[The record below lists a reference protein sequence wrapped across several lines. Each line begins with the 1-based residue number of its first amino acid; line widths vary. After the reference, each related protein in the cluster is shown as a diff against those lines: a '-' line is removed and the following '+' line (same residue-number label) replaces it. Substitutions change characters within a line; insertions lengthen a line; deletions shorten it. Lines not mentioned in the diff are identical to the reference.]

1 MNKSIS
7 NIFSGEAVFLD
18 KANVDTDQIIPKQFL
33 KSIKRT
39 GFGPNLFDAWRYLD
53 KGDLNSDNSKR
64 KLNPDFILNHDLYKS
79 CNILI
84 TRENFGCGSSREH
97 AVWALTDYGFT
108 TIIAPS
114 FADIFKNNSYKN
126 GLLLIEIDKEKIDEI
141 FKQITEK
148 KTINI
153 EVDVHN
159 QFIYLEEKQFPFELE
174 DFKKKF
180 LLDGIDEVG
189 FTLQHQNKIED
200 FEKNYK
206 KLYLGCLN
214 ERH

>member
-64 KLNPDFILNHDLYKS
+64 KLNPDFILNHDLYNS

-159 QFIYLEEKQFPFELE
+159 QFIYLEEKQFPFELD

-206 KLYLGCLN
+206 KTVPWLFK
-214 ERH
+214 

>member
-126 GLLLIEIDKEKIDEI
+126 GLLLIEIGKEKIDEI
-141 FKQITEK
+141 FIQITEK
-148 KTINI
+148 KIINI

-159 QFIYLEEKQFPFELE
+159 QFIYLEEKQVPFELD

-189 FTLQHQNKIED
+189 FTLQHQNEIED

-206 KLYLGCLN
+206 KTVPWLFK
-214 ERH
+214 

>member
-1 MNKSIS
+1 MKKSIS

-126 GLLLIEIDKEKIDEI
+126 GLLLIEIDKEKIDVI

-159 QFIYLEEKQFPFELE
+159 QFIYLEEKQFPFELD

-206 KLYLGCLN
+206 KTVPWLFK
-214 ERH
+214 

>member
-159 QFIYLEEKQFPFELE
+159 QFIYLEEKQFPFELD

-206 KLYLGCLN
+206 KTVPWLFK
-214 ERH
+214 

>member
-141 FKQITEK
+141 FKQITAK

-159 QFIYLEEKQFPFELE
+159 QFIYLEKKKFLFELD
-174 DFKKKF
+174 DFKKQF

-189 FTLQHQNKIED
+189 FTLQHQNKIEN

-206 KLYLGCLN
+206 KTVPWLFK
-214 ERH
+214 

>member
-141 FKQITEK
+141 FTQITEK

-159 QFIYLEEKQFPFELE
+159 QFIYLEEKQVPFELD

-189 FTLQHQNKIED
+189 FTLQHKNKIED

-206 KLYLGCLN
+206 KTVPWLFK
-214 ERH
+214 

>member
-159 QFIYLEEKQFPFELE
+159 QFIYLEEKQFPFELD

-189 FTLQHQNKIED
+189 FTLQHQKKIED

-206 KLYLGCLN
+206 KTVPWLFK
-214 ERH
+214 

>member
-108 TIIAPS
+108 TIIASS

-126 GLLLIEIDKEKIDEI
+126 GLLLIEIDKEKIEEI
-141 FKQITEK
+141 FTRIIEK

-159 QFIYLEEKQFPFELE
+159 QFIYLEEKQIPFELD

-206 KLYLGCLN
+206 KTVPWLFK
-214 ERH
+214 

>member
-141 FKQITEK
+141 FTQITEK

-159 QFIYLEEKQFPFELE
+159 QFIYLEEKQIPFELD

-206 KLYLGCLN
+206 KTVPWLFK
-214 ERH
+214 

>member
-126 GLLLIEIDKEKIDEI
+126 GLLLIEIDKEKIEEI
-141 FKQITEK
+141 FTQITEK

-159 QFIYLEEKQFPFELE
+159 QFIYLEEKQIRFELD

-189 FTLQHQNKIED
+189 FTLQHQNEIED

-206 KLYLGCLN
+206 KTVPWLFK
-214 ERH
+214 

>member
-1 MNKSIS
+1 MKKSIS

-159 QFIYLEEKQFPFELE
+159 QFIYLEEKQFPFELD

-189 FTLQHQNKIED
+189 FTLQHQKIIED
-200 FEKNYK
+200 FEKKYK
-206 KLYLGCLN
+206 KTVPWLFK
-214 ERH
+214 

>member
-159 QFIYLEEKQFPFELE
+159 QFIYLEEKQTPFELD

-206 KLYLGCLN
+206 KTVPWLFK
-214 ERH
+214 

>member
-126 GLLLIEIDKEKIDEI
+126 GLLLIEIDKEKIEEI

-159 QFIYLEEKQFPFELE
+159 QFIYLEKKKFPFELD

-206 KLYLGCLN
+206 KTVPWLFK
-214 ERH
+214 

>member
-64 KLNPDFILNHDLYKS
+64 KLNPDFILNNDLYKS

-141 FKQITEK
+141 FTQITEK

-159 QFIYLEEKQFPFELE
+159 QFIYLEEKQIPFELD

-189 FTLQHQNKIED
+189 FTLQHHNKIED

-206 KLYLGCLN
+206 KTVPWLFK
-214 ERH
+214 

>member
-7 NIFSGEAVFLD
+7 NIFSGEAVFLN

-126 GLLLIEIDKEKIDEI
+126 GLLLIEIDKEKIEEI

-159 QFIYLEEKQFPFELE
+159 QFIYLEKKKFPFELD

-206 KLYLGCLN
+206 KTVPWLFK
-214 ERH
+214 

>member
-141 FKQITEK
+141 FKQITKK

-159 QFIYLEEKQFPFELE
+159 QFIYLEEKQFPFELD

-206 KLYLGCLN
+206 KTVPWLFK
-214 ERH
+214 

>member
-141 FKQITEK
+141 FTQITEK

-159 QFIYLEEKQFPFELE
+159 QFIYLEEKQISFELD

-206 KLYLGCLN
+206 KTVPWLFK
-214 ERH
+214 

>member
-126 GLLLIEIDKEKIDEI
+126 GLLLIEIDKEKIDNF
-141 FKQITEK
+141 FKQIEKK

-153 EVDVHN
+153 EVDVYN
-159 QFIYLEEKQFPFELE
+159 QFIYVEEKQFSFELD

-189 FTLQHQNKIED
+189 FTLQHLNKIED

-206 KLYLGCLN
+206 KTVPWLFK
-214 ERH
+214 

>member
-1 MNKSIS
+1 MKKSIS

-64 KLNPDFILNHDLYKS
+64 KLNPDFILNNDLYKS

-148 KTINI
+148 KIINI

-159 QFIYLEEKQFPFELE
+159 QFIYLEEKQFPFELD

-206 KLYLGCLN
+206 KTVPWLFK
-214 ERH
+214 

>member
-141 FKQITEK
+141 FTQITEK
-148 KTINI
+148 KIVNI

-159 QFIYLEEKQFPFELE
+159 QFIYLEEKQIPFELD

-206 KLYLGCLN
+206 KTVPWLFK
-214 ERH
+214 

>member
-141 FKQITEK
+141 FKQITEN

-159 QFIYLEEKQFPFELE
+159 QFIYLEEKQFPFELD

-206 KLYLGCLN
+206 KTVTWLFK
-214 ERH
+214 

>member
-64 KLNPDFILNHDLYKS
+64 KLNPDFVLNHDLYKS

-126 GLLLIEIDKEKIDEI
+126 GLLLIEIDKEKIEEI

-159 QFIYLEEKQFPFELE
+159 QFIYLEEKQIQFELD

-206 KLYLGCLN
+206 KTVPWLFK
-214 ERH
+214 

>member
-126 GLLLIEIDKEKIDEI
+126 GLLLIEVDKEKIDEM
-141 FKQITEK
+141 FTQITEK

-159 QFIYLEEKQFPFELE
+159 QFIYLEEKQFPFELD

-206 KLYLGCLN
+206 KTVPWLFK
-214 ERH
+214 

>member
-64 KLNPDFILNHDLYKS
+64 KLNPDFILNHDFYKS

-141 FKQITEK
+141 FTQITEK

-159 QFIYLEEKQFPFELE
+159 QFIYLGEKQFPFELD

-206 KLYLGCLN
+206 KTVPWLFK
-214 ERH
+214 

>member
-159 QFIYLEEKQFPFELE
+159 QFIYLEEKQIPFELD

-189 FTLQHQNKIED
+189 FTLQHQKIIED
-200 FEKNYK
+200 FEKKYK
-206 KLYLGCLN
+206 KTVPWLFK
-214 ERH
+214 

>member
-126 GLLLIEIDKEKIDEI
+126 GLLLIEVDKEKIDEI
-141 FKQITEK
+141 FTQITEK

-159 QFIYLEEKQFPFELE
+159 QFIYLEEKQIPFELD

-206 KLYLGCLN
+206 KTVPWLFK
-214 ERH
+214 

>member
-159 QFIYLEEKQFPFELE
+159 QFIYLEEKQFPFELD

-206 KLYLGCLN
+206 KNG
-214 ERH
+214 

>member
-1 MNKSIS
+1 MKKSIS

-64 KLNPDFILNHDLYKS
+64 KLNPDFILNHDLYNS

-159 QFIYLEEKQFPFELE
+159 QFIYLEEKQIPFELD

-206 KLYLGCLN
+206 KTVPWLFK
-214 ERH
+214 

>member
-126 GLLLIEIDKEKIDEI
+126 GLLLIEIDKEKIDKI

-159 QFIYLEEKQFPFELE
+159 QFIYLEEKQFPFELD

-206 KLYLGCLN
+206 KTVPWLFK
-214 ERH
+214 

>member
-126 GLLLIEIDKEKIDEI
+126 GLLLIEIDKEKIDKI
-141 FKQITEK
+141 FMQITEK

-159 QFIYLEEKQFPFELE
+159 QFIYLEEKQIPFELD

-206 KLYLGCLN
+206 KTVPWLFK
-214 ERH
+214 

>member
-159 QFIYLEEKQFPFELE
+159 QFIYLEEKQIPFELD

-206 KLYLGCLN
+206 KTVPWLFK
-214 ERH
+214 

>member
-1 MNKSIS
+1 MKKSIS

-141 FKQITEK
+141 FTQITEK

-159 QFIYLEEKQFPFELE
+159 QFIYLEEKQIPFELD

-206 KLYLGCLN
+206 KTVPWLFK
-214 ERH
+214 

>member
-141 FKQITEK
+141 FTQITEK

-153 EVDVHN
+153 EIDVHN
-159 QFIYLEEKQFPFELE
+159 QFIYLEKKKFPFELD

-206 KLYLGCLN
+206 KTVPWLFK
-214 ERH
+214 

>member
-1 MNKSIS
+1 MNKSFS

-64 KLNPDFILNHDLYKS
+64 KLNPDFILNNDLYKS

-141 FKQITEK
+141 FTQITEK
-148 KTINI
+148 KSINI

-159 QFIYLEEKQFPFELE
+159 QFIYLEEKQFPFELD

-206 KLYLGCLN
+206 KTVPWLFK
-214 ERH
+214 

>member
-97 AVWALTDYGFT
+97 AVWALTDYGIT

-159 QFIYLEEKQFPFELE
+159 QFIYLEEKQFPFELD

-206 KLYLGCLN
+206 KTVPWLFK
-214 ERH
+214 

>member
-64 KLNPDFILNHDLYKS
+64 KLNPDFILNHDLYNS

-141 FKQITEK
+141 FTQITEK
-148 KTINI
+148 KSINI

-159 QFIYLEEKQFPFELE
+159 QFIYLEEKQFPFELD

-206 KLYLGCLN
+206 KTVPWLFK
-214 ERH
+214 

>member
-7 NIFSGEAVFLD
+7 NIFSGGAVFLD

-64 KLNPDFILNHDLYKS
+64 KLNPDFILNDDLYKS

-126 GLLLIEIDKEKIDEI
+126 GLLLIEIDKEKIEEI
-141 FKQITEK
+141 FTQITEK

-159 QFIYLEEKQFPFELE
+159 QFIYLEEKQIPFELD

-206 KLYLGCLN
+206 KTVPWLFK
-214 ERH
+214 

>member
-18 KANVDTDQIIPKQFL
+18 KANVDTDQVIPKQFL

-126 GLLLIEIDKEKIDEI
+126 GLLLIEIGKEKIDEI
-141 FKQITEK
+141 FIQITEK
-148 KTINI
+148 KIINI

-159 QFIYLEEKQFPFELE
+159 QFIYLEEKQIPFELD

-206 KLYLGCLN
+206 KTVPWLYK
-214 ERH
+214 

>member
-141 FKQITEK
+141 FTQINEK
-148 KTINI
+148 KIINI

-159 QFIYLEEKQFPFELE
+159 QFIYLEEKQIPFELD

-206 KLYLGCLN
+206 KTVPWLFK
-214 ERH
+214 